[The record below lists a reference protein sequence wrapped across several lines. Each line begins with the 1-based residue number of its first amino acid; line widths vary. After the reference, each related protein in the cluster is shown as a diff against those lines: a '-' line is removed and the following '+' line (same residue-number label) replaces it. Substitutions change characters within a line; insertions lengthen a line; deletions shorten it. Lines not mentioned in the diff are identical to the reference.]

1 MHFAIS
7 WLRMICVLCINT
19 KDEAVR
25 VTEVNNPHVIP
36 YHCRAA
42 ECNEDP
48 EAYTILRY

>member
-25 VTEVNNPHVIP
+25 VTEVNHPHVIP